1 MAADAHYVL
10 GIDGGGTK
18 CLARL
23 ETHHGELIA
32 EAISGPA
39 NPAQDAAQALDS
51 VTLAC
56 REIQQIAGLTDAQLA
71 GIPAVLGLAG
81 VSIPAYHQRTT
92 SWQLPVSR
100 FMVTTDLHTAC
111 VGAHGS
117 EEGAIVIT
125 GTGSSAFIS
134 HQGQHTILGGHGFQ
148 LGDAASGA
156 WLGQRALS
164 CTLEALDGLSS
175 AHNLA
180 HHLCQT
186 LGQHTTADIVGSALH
201 FRSAQF
207 AQLAPVVITLA
218 QQGDED
224 AIAIMRQGADYLNRL
239 IRKLL
244 SLHPVRLSML
254 GGLAGVWS
262 QWLDNDLQG
271 QLSDVL
277 NGPAAGAC
285 TLARHHQW

>member
-1 MAADAHYVL
+1 MAADTHYVL

-23 ETHHGELIA
+23 ETQDGQLVA
-32 EAISGPA
+32 QAVSGPA
-39 NPAQDAAQALDS
+39 NPAQDAEQALDS

-71 GIPAVLGLAG
+71 DIPAVLGLAG
-81 VSIPAYHQRTT
+81 VSIPAYHQRT
-92 SWQLPVSR
+92 SCWQLPVSR

-111 VGAHGS
+111 VGAHGN
-117 EEGAIVIT
+117 EDGAIVIT

-148 LGDAASGA
+148 LGDTASGA

-164 CTLEALDGLSS
+164 CALEAMDGLNN

-180 HHLCQT
+180 HHLCDT
-186 LGQHTTADIVGSALH
+186 LGKHSTTDIVASALH
-201 FRSAQF
+201 YRSSQF
-207 AQLAPVVITLA
+207 AQLAPVVIALA
-218 QQGDED
+218 EHGDAD
-224 AIAIMRQGADYLNRL
+224 ATAIMQQGADYLNRL

-254 GGLAGVWS
+254 GGLAGVWT
-262 QWLDNDLQG
+262 QWLDTDLQG
-271 QLSDVL
+271 QLADVL
-277 NGPAAGAC
+277 SGPAGGAC
-285 TLARHHQW
+285 QLARHHQW